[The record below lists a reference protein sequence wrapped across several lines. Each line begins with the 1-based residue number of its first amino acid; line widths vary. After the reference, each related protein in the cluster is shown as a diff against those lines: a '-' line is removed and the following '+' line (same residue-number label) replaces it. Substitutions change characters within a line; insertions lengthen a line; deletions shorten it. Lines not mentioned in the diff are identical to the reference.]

1 MNLKWIGKVAGAG
14 AVMFGTVSAGVLD
27 EPYGICSHVSRRDW
41 DFPFARQEFALM
53 NRTGIRWVRS
63 DYDWARVEPQPGK
76 WDFSHLDQ
84 LQAEADRAGIH
95 ILPIL
100 AYDVKWATP
109 AWKHPD
115 AWGEY
120 VRRLVTRY
128 GKKLRC
134 WEVWNE
140 QNSVGFWKDAVNGE
154 NYVKLLRRT
163 WQEIKKIDPEL
174 QVVYGGTAGV
184 PFEFIGETLRA
195 GAANWFDAMNIH
207 PYHRNGTPENLI
219 PQLKELRAL
228 MTQYGAGNKPIW
240 ISEVG
245 WSTAE
250 TPTIHQA
257 AIPAALQRAGIDAG
271 RTAAAVID
279 DPENGFSNTAK
290 FSVGRDFPM
299 FREIVKVK
307 LAELKGLDI
316 RRTPV
321 LLVLGE
327 SFPAAQID
335 DLIDFVRRGG
345 TLLCANG
352 LPFYLELNSDGRGN
366 MVTTPVG
373 SRYMKKFHLG
383 WETWWVDETVPR
395 SIKGVGPAAG
405 FRFEGEPRLVVQR
418 FLNGD
423 NLLPGDEFI
432 PVVQAANANYRGTV
446 VGLYRMN
453 SDLKGNIIVC
463 TPSTEFRISEE
474 LQAELLPRTYL
485 IALAHGVQRIFWYN
499 LRAQEREPMEREDHY
514 GIVRRDL
521 SPKPAR
527 QAYRTLTGLCPSGS
541 TRPELSVKGK
551 VYFASWRKPDGV
563 RVWALWSVEPQEP
576 LPLKITGRIAE
587 VRNHLGEKCLF
598 SSGRINVGSA
608 VFYLV
613 GPENITLP

>member
-352 LPFYLELNSDGRGN
+352 LPFYLELNPDGRGN

-383 WETWWVDETVPR
+383 WETWWVDETVPPFDQGGGAGG
-395 SIKGVGPAAG
+395 GVPFRRGAAPGRAAFSERRQPPARRRVHPGGAG
-405 FRFEGEPRLVVQR
+405 GERE
-418 FLNGD
+418 
-423 NLLPGDEFI
+423 LPG
-432 PVVQAANANYRGTV
+432 
-446 VGLYRMN
+446 
-453 SDLKGNIIVC
+453 
-463 TPSTEFRISEE
+463 
-474 LQAELLPRTYL
+474 
-485 IALAHGVQRIFWYN
+485 HG
-499 LRAQEREPMEREDHY
+499 
-514 GIVRRDL
+514 G
-521 SPKPAR
+521 
-527 QAYRTLTGLCPSGS
+527 RTLPDEQRSQGEHHRLYSIDRVPDFGGASGGASAPYLPHRTGARCPTDFLVQSA
-541 TRPELSVKGK
+541 RPG
-551 VYFASWRKPDGV
+551 AGTDG
-563 RVWALWSVEPQEP
+563 A
-576 LPLKITGRIAE
+576 GRSL
-587 VRNHLGEKCLF
+587 RNC
-598 SSGRINVGSA
+598 
-608 VFYLV
+608 
-613 GPENITLP
+613 PP

>member
-1 MNLKWIGKVAGAG
+1 MNLKWIGMAAGAG
-14 AVMFGTVSAGVLD
+14 AVMLGAVSAGVLE

-41 DFPFARQEFALM
+41 DFPLARQQFALM

-63 DYDWARVEPQPGK
+63 DYDWARVEPQRGK

-120 VRRLVTRY
+120 VRRLVIRY

-163 WQEIKKIDPEL
+163 WEEIKKIDPEL

-228 MTQYGAGNKPIW
+228 MTRYGAGNKPIW

-250 TPTIHQA
+250 TPVIHQK

-279 DPENGFSNTAK
+279 DPANGFSNAGK
-290 FSVGRDFPM
+290 
-299 FREIVKVK
+299 
-307 LAELKGLDI
+307 

-335 DLIDFVRRGG
+335 DLVNFVRRGG

-352 LPFYLELNSDGRGN
+352 LPFYLELNPDGRGN

-373 SRYMKKFHLG
+373 KRHLKKFHLG

-423 NLLPGDEFI
+423 NLQPGDEFI

-453 SDLKGNIIVC
+453 SDLKGNLIVC

-499 LRAQEREPMEREDHY
+499 LRAREREPMEREDHY
-514 GIVRRDL
+514 GIVHRDL
-521 SPKPAR
+521 SPKPAW
-527 QAYRTLTGLCPSGS
+527 QACRTLTGLCPSGS
-541 TRPELSVKGK
+541 SVPELSVKGALYLANWK
-551 VYFASWRKPDGV
+551 RPDGV
-563 RVWALWSVEPQEP
+563 RVWALWSTEPQEP
-576 LPLKITGRIAE
+576 LPLKIDGAVTEIK
-587 VRNHLGEKCLF
+587 NHLGEKCL
-598 SSGRINVGSA
+598 SPSGRINAGPSVL
-608 VFYLV
+608 YLV